1 MRPGRAA
8 DLPAVLELW
17 RSDLRA
23 GRRDSLPRRSQLDGL
38 TTRFDWA
45 AKSRVVED
53 RAGRL
58 CGVVLVSSHASPDGP
73 ISQVEAAAVPTDSP
87 LVREL
92 TRWGLALS
100 RASGAVASMT
110 WVGRGHG
117 DGLRAAG
124 LELARPW
131 WRMDRS
137 LTGPLPAPLAVP
149 GYELIDGTAVAKGG
163 WSEMHN
169 RSFADHYRFS
179 ERSEEEL
186 VAGKSPELCLM
197 AVAAGSHEPA
207 AVALGQVELYS
218 DDPRPQPVGVISSV
232 GTVPEHRR
240 RGLARWLVAELMDR
254 LRRAGAAHASL
265 YVDALN
271 HTRAYDVYTR
281 LGFVVGFEAEVW
293 EASFR

>member
-8 DLPAVLELW
+8 DLPAVLDLW

-38 TTRFDWA
+38 ATRFDWA
-45 AKSRVVED
+45 ARSRVVED
-53 RAGRL
+53 GDGRL
-58 CGVVLVSSHASPDGP
+58 SGVVMVSSHASPEGP
-73 ISQVEAAAVPTDSP
+73 IAQVDAAAVPVDSV
-87 LVREL
+87 LVQEL
-92 TRWGLALS
+92 TRWGLELS

-117 DGLRAAG
+117 GPLRAAG

-137 LTGPLPAPLAVP
+137 LTGPLPPPLPVA
-149 GYELIDGTAVAKGG
+149 GYQLIDGTAVANGG
-163 WSEMHN
+163 WAEMHN

-179 ERSEEEL
+179 KRTEEEL
-186 VAGKSPELCLM
+186 VAGKPPELCLM
-197 AVAAGSHEPA
+197 AVASGSGDPA
-207 AVALGQVELYS
+207 AVSLGQVEAYA

-240 RGLARWLVAELMDR
+240 RGLARWLVAEIMAR
-254 LRRAGAAHASL
+254 LRAAGAAHASL

-271 HTRAYDVYTR
+271 HTRAYDVYEG

-293 EASFR
+293 EASFA